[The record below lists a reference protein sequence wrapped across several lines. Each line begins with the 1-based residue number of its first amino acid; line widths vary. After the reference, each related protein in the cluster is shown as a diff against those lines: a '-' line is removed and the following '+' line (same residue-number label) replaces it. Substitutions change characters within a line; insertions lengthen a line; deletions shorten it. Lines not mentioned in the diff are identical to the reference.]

1 VHRSR
6 GSRSVPVAPRPS
18 SGAEVPARR
27 VLVVGSGGREHA
39 LAARLAADDGVAA
52 LVMAPGN
59 PGMAALGRCVDVAV
73 DDPAGLVALAAEERI
88 DLVVVGPEGP
98 LVDGLVDALGEA
110 GIAAFG
116 PVAEA
121 ARLEGSKAFA
131 KSVMDAAGVPTA
143 GWVAT
148 SSRDEAMAA
157 LDHFA
162 APGVPWVVKAD
173 GLAAG
178 KGVVVTA
185 DRTEAEAAVDDALVA
200 RRFGDAGAT
209 LVIEEFLD
217 GPERSLFAVCDGEDA
232 VLLAPAQDHKRARDG
247 DEGPNTGG
255 MGAFCPVDGFLL
267 GEPRVDG
274 LRDTVIVPILREL
287 ARRGTP
293 FRGLLYAGL
302 VDTVAGPKVLEYNV
316 RFGDPETQV
325 VLPRLTSS
333 LVDLLW
339 ASATG
344 GPATGDGVASV
355 PVTFADDAAVTVVLA
370 SAGYPERS
378 TSGVTI
384 TGVGDADA
392 LEGVQVIHAGTA
404 LGPDGDLV
412 TAGGRVLAVTALG
425 QDVDAAR
432 ARAYGGVARIRF
444 DGAQH
449 RTDIG
454 RTGRAGRA

>member
-1 VHRSR
+1 MADGHPRS
-6 GSRSVPVAPRPS
+6 G
-18 SGAEVPARR
+18 RR

-39 LAARLAADDGVAA
+39 LALRLQADDGVAE

-59 PGMAALGRCVDVAV
+59 PGMVPLGRCVDVAV
-73 DDPAGLVALAAEERI
+73 GDVDGLVALAVAERV
-88 DLVVVGPEGP
+88 DLVVVGPEVP
-98 LVDGLVDALGEA
+98 LVAGLVDALAAG

-116 PVAEA
+116 PDAGA

-131 KSVMDAAGVPTA
+131 KDVMDAAGVPTA

-148 SSRDEAMAA
+148 SSRDAAIAA
-157 LDHFA
+157 LDRFA
-162 APGVPWVVKAD
+162 APGVPWVIKAD

-178 KGVVVTA
+178 KGVVVTT
-185 DRTEAEAAVDDALVA
+185 DRAEAEAAVDAALVA

-232 VLLAPAQDHKRARDG
+232 VLLAPAQDHKRAFDG

-255 MGAFCPVDGFLL
+255 MGAFCPVAGFAL
-267 GEPRVDG
+267 GESHVEA
-274 LRDTVIVPILREL
+274 LRETVILPVLREL

-293 FRGLLYAGL
+293 FRGLLYAGI
-302 VDTVAGPKVLEYNV
+302 VDTAAGPKVLEYNV

-339 ASATG
+339 ASAVG
-344 GPATGDGVASV
+344 SAASGDGVTSV
-355 PVTFADDAAVTVVLA
+355 PVRFSADAAVTVVLA
-370 SAGYPERS
+370 SAGYPE
-378 TSGVTI
+378 TSSRGDVIDGVE
-384 TGVGDADA
+384 DADA
-392 LEGVQVIHAGTA
+392 LEGVHVAHAGTA
-404 LGPDGDLV
+404 RDADGRLV

-425 QDVDAAR
+425 ADVAQAR
-432 ARAYGGVARIRF
+432 ERAYGGVTRIRF
-444 DGAQH
+444 AGAQH
-449 RTDIG
+449 RSDIG
-454 RTGRAGRA
+454 HEGRA

>member
-1 VHRSR
+1 MP
-6 GSRSVPVAPRPS
+6 G
-18 SGAEVPARR
+18 RR

-39 LAARLAADDGVAA
+39 LAVRLVADDGVDA
-52 LVMAPGN
+52 LIMAPGN

-73 DDPAGLVALAAEERI
+73 DDVTGLVALAREEHV
-88 DLVVVGPEGP
+88 DLVVVGPEVP
-98 LVDGLVDALGEA
+98 LVAGLVDALA
-110 GIAAFG
+110 AVGIPAFG
-116 PVAEA
+116 PSAGA
-121 ARLEGSKAFA
+121 AQLEGSKAFA

-148 SSRDEAMAA
+148 SSRDEALAA
-157 LDHFA
+157 LDRFA

-185 DRTEAEAAVDDALVA
+185 DRAEAEAAIDAALVDG
-200 RRFGDAGAT
+200 RFGDAGAT

-217 GPERSLFAVCDGEDA
+217 GPERSLFAVCDGDDA
-232 VLLAPAQDHKRARDG
+232 VLLAPAQDHKRALDG

-255 MGAFCPVDGFLL
+255 MGAFCPVAGFAL
-267 GEPRVDG
+267 GEPHVDA
-274 LRDTVIVPILREL
+274 LRDTVILPILREL

-302 VDTVAGPKVLEYNV
+302 VDTAAGPKVLEYNV

-344 GPATGDGVASV
+344 SAATGDGVASV
-355 PVTFADDAAVTVVLA
+355 PVTFGDDAAVTVVMA
-370 SAGYPERS
+370 SAGYPE
-378 TSGVTI
+378 TSSRGDVIEGVA
-384 TGVGDADA
+384 DADA
-392 LEGVQVIHAGTA
+392 LDSAQVLHAGTA
-404 LGPDGDLV
+404 LDGEGRLV

-425 QDVDAAR
+425 RDVDAAR
-432 ARAYGGVARIRF
+432 ERAYRGVAHIRF
-444 DGAQH
+444 DGARH

-454 RTGRAGRA
+454 RIGRA

>member
-1 VHRSR
+1 MA
-6 GSRSVPVAPRPS
+6 G
-18 SGAEVPARR
+18 RR
-27 VLVVGSGGREHA
+27 ILVVGSGGREHA

-59 PGMAALGRCVDVAV
+59 PGMAELGRCVPVAV
-73 DDPAGLVALAAEERI
+73 DDLDGLVTLAREEHV
-88 DLVVVGPEGP
+88 DLVVIGPEGP
-98 LVDGLVDALGEA
+98 LVAGLVDALAEA
-110 GIAAFG
+110 GIPAFG
-116 PVAEA
+116 PRAAA

-131 KSVMDAAGVPTA
+131 KSVMDDAGVPTA
-143 GWVAT
+143 GWITT
-148 SSRDEAMAA
+148 SSRAEAMVA
-157 LDHFA
+157 LEAFA
-162 APGVPWVVKAD
+162 RPGVPWVIKAD

-185 DRTEAEAAVDDALVA
+185 DRAEAEAAVDAALVA

-255 MGAFCPVDGFLL
+255 MGAFCPVEGFSL
-267 GEPRVDG
+267 GEPHVET
-274 LRDTVIVPILREL
+274 LRDTVVLPVLREL
-287 ARRGTP
+287 SRQGTP

-302 VDTVAGPKVLEYNV
+302 VETTSGTKVLEFNV

-325 VLPRLTSS
+325 VLARLTSS
-333 LVDLLW
+333 LSDLLW

-344 GPATGDGVASV
+344 SPATGDGVATV
-355 PVTFADDAAVTVVLA
+355 PVTFDDGAAVTVVMA
-370 SAGYPERS
+370 SAGYPES
-378 TSGVTI
+378 SSHGDVI
-384 TGVGDADA
+384 TGVPAAQAID
-392 LEGVQVIHAGTA
+392 GVDVLHAGTTV
-404 LGPDGDLV
+404 DGDGRLV
-412 TAGGRVLAVTALG
+412 TAGGRVLAVTGRGPTL
-425 QDVDAAR
+425 DAAR
-432 ARAYGGVARIRF
+432 ERAYAGVAHVTF

-454 RTGRAGRA
+454 RIGRGAKG

>member
-1 VHRSR
+1 LDRAER
-6 GSRSVPVAPRPS
+6 RPS
-18 SGAEVPARR
+18 SGADVPGRR

-39 LAARLAADDGVAA
+39 LALRLAADDGVGTI
-52 LVMAPGN
+52 VMAPGN
-59 PGMAALGRCVDVAV
+59 PGMATLGRCVGVAV
-73 DDPAGLVALAAEERI
+73 DDLEGLVALARAERI
-88 DLVVVGPEGP
+88 DLVVVGPEVP
-98 LVDGLVDALGEA
+98 LVAGLADALAEE

-116 PVAEA
+116 PSAAA

-148 SSRDEAMAA
+148 RSRDEAMAA
-157 LDHFA
+157 LDRFA
-162 APGVPWVVKAD
+162 RPGVPWVVKAD

-178 KGVVVTA
+178 KGVVVTV
-185 DRTEAEAAVDDALVA
+185 DRAEAEAAVDAALVA
-200 RRFGDAGAT
+200 RRFGDAGTT

-232 VLLAPAQDHKRARDG
+232 VLLAPAQDHKRALDG
-247 DEGPNTGG
+247 DRGPNTGG
-255 MGAFCPVDGFLL
+255 MGAFCPVAGFAL
-267 GEPRVDG
+267 GEPHVDA
-274 LRDTVIVPILREL
+274 LRDTVILPVLREL
-287 ARRGTP
+287 AGRGTP

-302 VDTVAGPKVLEYNV
+302 VDTADGPKVLEYNV

-344 GPATGDGVASV
+344 SVATGDGVTSV
-355 PVTFADDAAVTVVLA
+355 PVTFDDGAAVTVVMA
-370 SAGYPERS
+370 SAGYPEVS
-378 TSGVTI
+378 SHGDVI
-384 TGVGDADA
+384 TGLDEADV
-392 LEGVQVIHAGTA
+392 LEGVTVVHAGTA
-404 LGPDGDLV
+404 LHTDGGLV

-425 QDVDAAR
+425 RDLADAR
-432 ARAYGGVARIRF
+432 ERAYGGVSCIRF

-449 RTDIG
+449 RGDIG
-454 RTGRAGRA
+454 RPVGH

>member
-1 VHRSR
+1 V
-6 GSRSVPVAPRPS
+6 G
-18 SGAEVPARR
+18 RR

-39 LAARLAADDGVAA
+39 LAARLAADHGVDV

-59 PGMAALGRCVDVAV
+59 PGMAALGRCVDVAI
-73 DDPAGLVALAAEERI
+73 DDVAGLVALAQDEAV
-88 DLVVVGPEGP
+88 DLVVVGPEVP
-98 LVDGLVDALGEA
+98 LVAGLVDALAEV

-116 PVAEA
+116 PSAAA

-131 KSVMDAAGVPTA
+131 KTVMDAAGVPTA

-148 SSRDEAMAA
+148 SSRAEALAA
-157 LDHFA
+157 LDRFGA
-162 APGVPWVVKAD
+162 PWVVKAD

-185 DRTEAEAAVDDALVA
+185 DRGEAEEAIDAALVA

-209 LVIEEFLD
+209 LVVEAFLD

-232 VLLAPAQDHKRARDG
+232 VLLAPAQDHKRVRDG

-255 MGAFCPVDGFLL
+255 MGAFCPVEGFRL
-267 GEPRVDG
+267 GEPHVMA
-274 LRDTVIVPILREL
+274 LRETVVLPILREL
-287 ARRGTP
+287 ARHGTP

-302 VDTVAGPKVLEYNV
+302 VDTVDGPKVLEYNV

-325 VLPRLTSS
+325 VLPLLTSS

-344 GPATGDGVASV
+344 GPRAGDGVASV
-355 PVTFADDAAVTVVLA
+355 PVDFTDGAAVTVVLA
-370 SAGYPERS
+370 SRGYPGSS
-378 TSGVTI
+378 TVGVPI
-384 TGVGDADA
+384 EGADEA
-392 LEGVQVIHAGTA
+392 EELEGVRVLHAGTA
-404 LGPDGDLV
+404 RDGQGRLV
-412 TAGGRVLAVTALG
+412 TAGGRVLAVTGTGPDPAS
-425 QDVDAAR
+425 AR
-432 ARAYGGVARIRF
+432 ARAYGGVARVRF
-444 DGAQH
+444 DGSHH

-454 RTGRAGRA
+454 GPSGHHPTRPSDGRTAGPSASTGA

>member
-1 VHRSR
+1 VT
-6 GSRSVPVAPRPS
+6 
-18 SGAEVPARR
+18 ARR

-39 LAARLAADDGVAA
+39 LAARLAADRGVAA

-59 PGMAALGRCVDVAV
+59 PGMATLGRRVDVAV
-73 DDPAGLVALAAEERI
+73 DDLPGIVRLARDERI

-98 LVDGLVDALGEA
+98 LVAGLVDALAAA
-110 GIAAFG
+110 GVPTFG
-116 PVAEA
+116 PSAAA

-157 LDHFA
+157 LDRFA

-185 DRTEAEAAVDDALVA
+185 DRVEAEAAVDAALVA

-217 GPERSLFAVCDGEDA
+217 GPERSLFAVCDGDDA
-232 VLLAPAQDHKRARDG
+232 VLLAPAQDHKRAYDG

-255 MGAFCPVDGFLL
+255 MGAFCPVAGFALE
-267 GEPRVDG
+267 EPHVDA
-274 LRDTVIVPILREL
+274 LRDTVILPVLREL
-287 ARRGTP
+287 ARRGAP

-302 VDTVAGPKVLEYNV
+302 VDTAAGPKVLEYNV

-344 GPATGDGVASV
+344 SAATADGVASV
-355 PVTFADDAAVTVVLA
+355 PVTFGGDAAVTVVMA
-370 SAGYPERS
+370 SAGYPE
-378 TSGVTI
+378 TSSHGDVIEGVA
-384 TGVGDADA
+384 DADA
-392 LEGVQVIHAGTA
+392 LGGVQVVHAGTA
-404 LGPDGDLV
+404 EDAEGRLI
-412 TAGGRVLAVTALG
+412 TAGGRVLSVTG
-425 QDVDAAR
+425 TGDDVEAAR
-432 ARAYGGVARIRF
+432 ERAYRGVARIRF
-444 DGAQH
+444 EGAQH
-449 RTDIG
+449 RSDIG
-454 RTGRAGRA
+454 RTGRTGRTGRS

>member
-6 GSRSVPVAPRPS
+6 GSRSVLAGRRRS
-18 SGAEVPARR
+18 SGAEVAGRR

-39 LAARLAADDGVAA
+39 LAARLVRDDGVDAV
-52 LVMAPGN
+52 VMTPGN
-59 PGMAALGRCVDVAV
+59 PGMAALGHCAGVAADDVA
-73 DDPAGLVALAAEERI
+73 GIVALARAEDI
-88 DLVVVGPEGP
+88 DLVVVGPEVP
-98 LVDGLVDALGEA
+98 LVAGLVDACEA
-110 GIAAFG
+110 VGIAAFG
-116 PVAEA
+116 PRAAA

-143 GWVAT
+143 RWVAT
-148 SSRDEAMAA
+148 SSRAEALAA
-157 LDHFA
+157 LDRFA
-162 APGVPWVVKAD
+162 APGVPWVIKAD

-178 KGVVVTA
+178 KGVVVTD
-185 DRTEAEAAVDDALVA
+185 DRGEAEAAVDAALVA
-200 RRFGDAGAT
+200 RRFGDAGTT
-209 LVIEEFLD
+209 LVIEEFLA

-232 VLLAPAQDHKRARDG
+232 VLLAPAQDHKRAYDG

-255 MGAFCPVDGFLL
+255 MGASCPVDGFAL
-267 GEPRVDG
+267 GEPHVDA
-274 LRDTVIVPILREL
+274 LRDTVIRPVLREL

-293 FRGLLYAGL
+293 FRGLLYAGI
-302 VDTVAGPKVLEYNV
+302 VDTAAGPKVLEYNV

-344 GPATGDGVASV
+344 SPATDDGVTTV
-355 PVTFADDAAVTVVLA
+355 PVTFGDDVAVTVVMA

-378 TSGVTI
+378 SH
-384 TGVGDADA
+384 GDVIEGLAEAEA
-392 LEGVQVIHAGTA
+392 LPGVQVLHSGTA
-404 LGPDGDLV
+404 RDDAGRLV

-425 QDVDAAR
+425 TDLEQAR
-432 ARAYGGVARIRF
+432 GLAYTAVARIRLE
-444 DGAQH
+444 GAQH

-454 RTGRAGRA
+454 VTGSGR

>member
-1 VHRSR
+1 MA
-6 GSRSVPVAPRPS
+6 G
-18 SGAEVPARR
+18 RR
-27 VLVVGSGGREHA
+27 ILVVGSGGREHA
-39 LAARLAADDGVAA
+39 LAARLAQDDGVAE
-52 LVMAPGN
+52 LVMVPGN
-59 PGMAALGRCVDVAV
+59 PGMAELGRCIDVAV
-73 DDPAGLVALAAEERI
+73 DDVEGIVAAARAEGV
-88 DLVVVGPEGP
+88 DLVVVGPEVP
-98 LVDGLVDALGEA
+98 LVAGLVDALADA
-110 GIAAFG
+110 GVPAFG
-116 PVAEA
+116 PHGDA

-131 KSVMDAAGVPTA
+131 KAVMDAAGVPTA

-148 SSRDEAMAA
+148 SSRDEALAA
-157 LDHFA
+157 LDRFA

-185 DRTEAEAAVDDALVA
+185 DRAEAEAAVDAALVA

-232 VLLAPAQDHKRARDG
+232 VLLAPAQDHKRALDG

-255 MGAFCPVDGFLL
+255 MGAFCPVDGFAL
-267 GEPRVDG
+267 GEPHVDALLG
-274 LRDTVIVPILREL
+274 IVILPVLREL

-293 FRGLLYAGL
+293 FRGLLYAGI
-302 VDTVAGPKVLEYNV
+302 VDTASGPKVLEYNV

-325 VLPRLTSS
+325 VVARLTSS

-344 GPATGDGVASV
+344 SPASGDGVASV
-355 PVTFADDAAVTVVLA
+355 PVTFDDGAAVTVVMA
-370 SAGYPERS
+370 SAGYPASSSRGDVIA
-378 TSGVTI
+378 GVE
-384 TGVGDADA
+384 DAGA
-392 LEGVQVIHAGTA
+392 LEGVQVLHAGTA
-404 LGPDGDLV
+404 REGTGRLV
-412 TAGGRVLAVTALG
+412 TAGGRVLAVTARG
-425 QDVDAAR
+425 TDVDEAR
-432 ARAYGGVARIRF
+432 ERAYGAVARIRF

-454 RTGRAGRA
+454 LIGRGVRDGRG

>member
-1 VHRSR
+1 
-6 GSRSVPVAPRPS
+6 VP
-18 SGAEVPARR
+18 GRR

-39 LAARLAADDGVAA
+39 IAARLAADTGVTAV
-52 LVMAPGN
+52 LMAPGN

-73 DDPAGLVALAAEERI
+73 DDVDAIVALARAESV

-98 LVDGLVDALGEA
+98 LVAGLVDALA
-110 GIAAFG
+110 GAGVPAFG
-116 PVAEA
+116 PSRAA

-143 GWVAT
+143 RWITT
-148 SSRDEAMAA
+148 SSREEALAA
-157 LDHFA
+157 LDRFA
-162 APGVPWVVKAD
+162 VRGVPWVVKAD

-185 DRTEAEAAVDDALVA
+185 DRAEAEAAIDAALVHG
-200 RRFGDAGAT
+200 RFGDAGAT

-217 GPERSLFAVCDGEDA
+217 GPERSLFAVCDGDDA
-232 VLLAPAQDHKRARDG
+232 VLLAPAQDHKRALDG

-255 MGAFCPVDGFLL
+255 MGAFCPVAGFML
-267 GEPRVDG
+267 GEPHVDA
-274 LRDTVIVPILREL
+274 LRETVILPILREL

-302 VDTVAGPKVLEYNV
+302 VDTTSGPKVLEYNV

-344 GPATGDGVASV
+344 SAATQDGVASV
-355 PVTFADDAAVTVVLA
+355 PVTFGEDAAVTVVLA
-370 SAGYPERS
+370 SAGYPETSRS
-378 TSGVTI
+378 GDVIDGTEDAAALDGVE
-384 TGVGDADA
+384 V
-392 LEGVQVIHAGTA
+392 VHAGTA
-404 LGPDGDLV
+404 IDGEGRLV
-412 TAGGRVLAVTALG
+412 TAGGRVLAVTAIGPDLA
-425 QDVDAAR
+425 AAR
-432 ARAYGGVARIRF
+432 ERAYAGVGRIRF
-444 DGAQH
+444 AGAHH

-454 RTGRAGRA
+454 RRDTSAGD

>member
-1 VHRSR
+1 MGH
-6 GSRSVPVAPRPS
+6 
-18 SGAEVPARR
+18 R

-39 LAARLAADDGVAA
+39 LAARLAADADVDAV
-52 LVMAPGN
+52 LMAPGN
-59 PGMAALGRCVDVAV
+59 PGMTTIGPCADVAV
-73 DDPAGLVALAAEERI
+73 DDLDGLVALARDTSV

-98 LVDGLVDALGEA
+98 LVAGLVDALVEA
-110 GIAAFG
+110 RIPAFG
-116 PVAEA
+116 PSRAA

-148 SSRDEAMAA
+148 SSRDEALAA
-157 LDHFA
+157 LDRLA

-185 DRTEAEAAVDDALVA
+185 DRAEAEAAIDAALVDG
-200 RRFGDAGAT
+200 RFGAAGAT

-217 GPERSLFAVCDGEDA
+217 GPERSLFAVCDGDDA
-232 VLLAPAQDHKRARDG
+232 VLLAPAQDHKRAYDG
-247 DEGPNTGG
+247 DAGPNTGG
-255 MGAFCPVDGFLL
+255 MGAFCPVAGFSL
-267 GEPRVDG
+267 GEPHVDG
-274 LRDTVIVPILREL
+274 LRDTVILPILREL

-302 VDTVAGPKVLEYNV
+302 VDTTSGPKVLEYNV

-333 LVDLLW
+333 LVALLR

-344 GPATGDGVASV
+344 SAATQDGVASV
-355 PVTFADDAAVTVVLA
+355 PVVFGDDAAVTVVLA
-370 SAGYPERS
+370 SAGYPETSRS
-378 TSGVTI
+378 GDVI
-384 TGVGDADA
+384 DGTGAAASLD
-392 LEGVQVIHAGTA
+392 GVQVVHAGTA
-404 LGPDGDLV
+404 IDGAGRLV
-412 TAGGRVLAVTALG
+412 TAGGRVLAVTGIGPDL
-425 QDVDAAR
+425 VSAR
-432 ARAYGGVARIRF
+432 QRAYDGVERIRF

-454 RTGRAGRA
+454 RPVTGAGG